1 VASAHGKERRFG
13 QFHRSCRSG
22 QTAAEDSLRRVFLN
36 RVGLPLGIATRDGL
50 RPSGVLAHQSMLQH
64 GRMELRSLIQVGIL
78 VLNFAF
84 FLTFKFE
91 RQA

>member
-1 VASAHGKERRFG
+1 
-13 QFHRSCRSG
+13 
-22 QTAAEDSLRRVFLN
+22 
-36 RVGLPLGIATRDGL
+36 
-50 RPSGVLAHQSMLQH
+50 MLQH